1 MMQTTPTP
9 FTFNEIVDLLR
20 RVVRLEPDAFKE
32 IRDARG
38 LTAYALAALVVAI
51 LLAGFGAYLY
61 GQTVL
66 EFGGFSFVKT
76 ALLGSLF
83 TLILFGA
90 GFGITYV
97 VLTQFFRIDIAPDA
111 LFRLLAVGHLP
122 YALGVFVCIPEL
134 GFAFGLL
141 SILGVFYWS
150 TFALRSALPA
160 ASEPRL
166 AAAVIAGICLWAAF
180 IPFIS
185 GPDNEFVTGVFVY
198 GLIA

>member
-9 FTFNEIVDLLR
+9 VTSNQIVDLLR
-20 RVVRLEPDAFKE
+20 RVARLDPAAFKE
-32 IRDARG
+32 IRDAG
-38 LTAYALAALVVAI
+38 SLTPYALGGLIVAI
-51 LLAGFGAYLY
+51 LLAGFGAYMY
-61 GQTVL
+61 GEIVL
-66 EFGGFSFVKT
+66 EFGGFSIVDTVVF
-76 ALLGSLF
+76 GSLF

-97 VLTQFFRIDIAPDA
+97 VMTQLFRIDVAPDA
-111 LFRLLAVGHLP
+111 LFRLLAFGHLP

-134 GFAFGLL
+134 GFVFGLL
-141 SILGVFYWS
+141 SIIAVFYWS
-150 TFALRSALPA
+150 TSALRAALPA
-160 ASEPRL
+160 ASELRL
-166 AAAVIAGICLWAAF
+166 AAAVVAGMSLWAAF

>member
-9 FTFNEIVDLLR
+9 VTSNEMVDLLR
-20 RVVRLEPDAFKE
+20 RVVRLDPSAFKE
-32 IRDARG
+32 IRDDRG
-38 LTAYALAALVVAI
+38 MTPFALGGLIIAI
-51 LLAGFGAYLY
+51 LLAGFGAFMY
-61 GQTVL
+61 GETVL

-97 VLTQFFRIDIAPDA
+97 VMTQLFRIDIAPDA

-134 GFAFGLL
+134 GFVFALL

-160 ASEPRL
+160 ASESRI
-166 AAAVIAGICLWAAF
+166 AAAVAAGICLWAAI

>member
-1 MMQTTPTP
+1 MQKPPAPLTS
-9 FTFNEIVDLLR
+9 NEIVDLLR
-20 RVVRLEPDAFKE
+20 RAARLDAGAFKE
-32 IRDARG
+32 VRDERG
-38 LTAYALAALVVAI
+38 LTAHALGGLIVAI
-51 LLAGFGAYLY
+51 LLAGLGAYMY

-97 VLTQFFRIDIAPDA
+97 VLTQLFRIDIAPDA

-122 YALGVFVCIPEL
+122 YALGVFVLIPEL
-134 GFAFGLL
+134 GFVFGLL
-141 SILGVFYWS
+141 SVIAVFHWS

-160 ASEPRL
+160 ANELRL

>member
-9 FTFNEIVDLLR
+9 FTSNEIVDLLR
-20 RVVRLEPDAFKE
+20 RAGRLDPAAFKE
-32 IRDARG
+32 IRDASG
-38 LTAYALAALVVAI
+38 LTAYALGGLIVAI
-51 LLAGFGAYLY
+51 LLAGFGAYMY

-83 TLILFGA
+83 TLILFAA

-97 VLTQFFRIDIAPDA
+97 VMTQLFRIDIAPDA

-141 SILGVFYWS
+141 SILAVFYWS
-150 TFALRSALPA
+150 TSALRAALPA
-160 ASEPRL
+160 ASELRL
-166 AAAVIAGICLWAAF
+166 AASVLAGICLWAAF